1 MMARTKAAED
11 KPTGVSVQRRRIVV
25 VDDHVL
31 VRESLCE
38 LLNQEPDL
46 AIVGQASDA
55 GEASVLCGELSP
67 DAIVLDL
74 TLGRDSAFTLVPVL
88 RAAHPNAA
96 ILILSMHDEMVF
108 AERALKNGANGY
120 VMKNERL
127 PVLLSALRRVLEGKT
142 YVSERVSEM
151 LLRSLSGG
159 SGEGHE
165 PSRLSRLSNRELEI
179 LRYIGQGMKSAK
191 IAAMLHLSAKTV
203 EAHREHIKDKLAVQ
217 TSAELTV
224 LAVNWL
230 RDGFLEPS
238 QPK

>member
-1 MMARTKAAED
+1 MVVRTKPPEEPQSSLA
-11 KPTGVSVQRRRIVV
+11 SSRRRIVL

-31 VRESLCE
+31 VRESLSE
-38 LLNQEPDL
+38 LMNQEPDL
-46 AIVGQASDA
+46 VIVGQASD
-55 GEASVLCGELSP
+55 GKEAAELCASLKP

-74 TLGRDSAFTLVPVL
+74 TLGRDSAFTLVPEL
-88 RAAHPNAA
+88 RAAHPHAA

-120 VMKNERL
+120 VMKNERM
-127 PVLLSALRRVLEGKT
+127 PVLLTALRRVLDGKT

-159 SGEGHE
+159 ASDGQEQ
-165 PSRLSRLSNRELEI
+165 SRLSRLSNRELEI
-179 LRYIGQGMKSAK
+179 LRYIGQGLKSAK
-191 IAAMLHLSAKTV
+191 IAAVLHLSAKTI
-203 EAHREHIKDKLAVQ
+203 EAHREHIKDKLAVH

-230 RDGFLEPS
+230 RDGFLDA
-238 QPK
+238 PKVK

>member
-1 MMARTKAAED
+1 MMVRS
-11 KPTGVSVQRRRIVV
+11 KPGEEQRSSLPSPRRRLVV

-38 LLNQEPDL
+38 LMNQEPDL

-55 GEASVLCGELSP
+55 KEAAALCAELAP
-67 DAIVLDL
+67 DAILLDL
-74 TLGRDSAFTLVPVL
+74 TLGRDSAFTLVPEL
-88 RAAHPNAA
+88 RAAHPGAA

-108 AERALKNGANGY
+108 AERALKSGANGY

-127 PVLLSALRRVLEGKT
+127 PVLLAALRRVLDGKT

-151 LLRSLSGG
+151 LLRSLAGS
-159 SGEGHE
+159 SGEGQE
-165 PSRLSRLSNRELEI
+165 QSRLSRLSNRELEI

-191 IAAMLHLSAKTV
+191 IAAMLHLSAKTI
-203 EAHREHIKDKLAVQ
+203 EAHREHIKDKLAVK

-230 RDGFLEPS
+230 RDGFLDPPS
-238 QPK
+238 AK

>member
-1 MMARTKAAED
+1 MMARS
-11 KPTGVSVQRRRIVV
+11 KPGEEQRSSLPSPRRRLVV

-38 LLNQEPDL
+38 LMNQEPDL

-55 GEASVLCGELSP
+55 KEAAALCAELAP
-67 DAIVLDL
+67 DAILLDL
-74 TLGRDSAFTLVPVL
+74 TLGRDSAFTLVPEL
-88 RAAHPNAA
+88 RAAHPGAA

-108 AERALKNGANGY
+108 AERALKSGANGY

-127 PVLLSALRRVLEGKT
+127 PVLLAALRRVLDGKT

-151 LLRSLSGG
+151 LLRSLAG
-159 SGEGHE
+159 SNGEGQE
-165 PSRLSRLSNRELEI
+165 QSRLSRLSNRELEI

-191 IAAMLHLSAKTV
+191 IAAMLHLSAKTI
-203 EAHREHIKDKLAVQ
+203 EAHREHIKDKLAVK

-230 RDGFLEPS
+230 RDGFLDPQS
-238 QPK
+238 PK

>member
-1 MMARTKAAED
+1 MMARMKPAED
-11 KPTGVSVQRRRIVV
+11 QRDTVPVPRRRIVV

-38 LLNQEPDL
+38 LMNQEPDL
-46 AIVGQASDA
+46 VVVGQAGDA
-55 GEASVLCGELSP
+55 GEASTLCAELAP
-67 DAIVLDL
+67 EAIVLDL
-74 TLGRDSAFTLVPVL
+74 TLGRDSAFTLVPEL
-88 RAAHPNAA
+88 RASHPHAA

-127 PVLLSALRRVLEGKT
+127 PVLLAALRRVLDGKT

-151 LLRSLSGG
+151 LLRALAGKAG
-159 SGEGHE
+159 DGQE
-165 PSRLSRLSNRELEI
+165 PSRLSKLSNRELEI
-179 LRYIGQGMKSAK
+179 LRYIGQGLKSAK
-191 IAAMLHLSAKTV
+191 IASMLHLSAKTV
-203 EAHREHIKDKLAVQ
+203 EAHREHIKDKLSVQ

-230 RDGFLEPS
+230 RDGFLEP
-238 QPK
+238 PKSK

>member
-1 MMARTKAAED
+1 MMARS
-11 KPTGVSVQRRRIVV
+11 KPGEEQRSSLPSPRRRLVV

-38 LLNQEPDL
+38 LMNQEPDL

-55 GEASVLCGELSP
+55 KEAAALCSELAP
-67 DAIVLDL
+67 DAILLDL
-74 TLGRDSAFTLVPVL
+74 TLGRDSAFTLVPEL
-88 RAAHPNAA
+88 RAAHPGAA

-108 AERALKNGANGY
+108 AERALKSGANGY

-127 PVLLSALRRVLEGKT
+127 PVLLAALRRVLDGKT

-151 LLRSLSGG
+151 LLRSLAG
-159 SGEGHE
+159 SNGEGQE
-165 PSRLSRLSNRELEI
+165 QSRLSRLSNRELEI

-191 IAAMLHLSAKTV
+191 IAAMLHLSAKTI
-203 EAHREHIKDKLAVQ
+203 EAHREHIKDKLAVK

-230 RDGFLEPS
+230 RDGFLDPQS
-238 QPK
+238 PK